1 MICLGRR
8 RGVNP
13 LLVLVI
19 VIVIAIAIEWERRRE
34 REKGGRLILSERRS
48 GE

>member
-13 LLVLVI
+13 LLVLA
-19 VIVIAIAIEWERRRE
+19 IAIAIAIGWEKRRE